1 MVKFIEKTGVILN
14 EEWFQDFYTDFN
26 LATLQYYRLD
36 SGNTTFYFSE
46 DIDSEVTAEIDS
58 LVLANQPS
66 YTRPPNQKVSGNI
79 TKINGLSSELGE
91 INLNTS
97 SIFDSPN
104 FDGDMLLT
112 DGTDGYFRYS
122 TPNGGTVKL
131 NGVVQSL
138 LLKRD
143 TDFTIRSFNQS
154 EFASF
159 SKFPKTVSNNL
170 PGKDP
175 VNDYDDFIPLLHDPV
190 SGAWFENPVP
200 GQTHYWR
207 VIIDYTKPDNRKNKK
222 VVLTVENPV
231 SGFTQQQVFILAD
244 KNEFLNFSL
253 TYDFITVADA
263 VSIAGGYLLKLKAED
278 QDLTINNLT
287 VTRVSWEDS

>member
-1 MVKFIEKTGVILN
+1 MANFINKTGVVLN
-14 EEWFQDFYTDFN
+14 DEWFQDFYTNFD
-26 LATLQYYRLD
+26 LDTLQYYRED
-36 SGNTTFYFSE
+36 SGDTTFYFSV
-46 DIDSEVTAEIDS
+46 EVTPEIESS
-58 LVLANQPS
+58 LDFLIAANQPS
-66 YTRPPNQKVSGNI
+66 YTRPLNKKVSESI
-79 TKINGLSSELGE
+79 TKINGLSSDMGE
-91 INLNTS
+91 ISLGTPD
-97 SIFDSPN
+97 IFPSPS

-112 DGTDGYFRYS
+112 DGEDGYFKYS
-122 TPNGGTVKL
+122 TPNGGAVKL

-143 TDFTIRSFNQS
+143 TEFTIRSFNQS

-190 SGAWFENPVP
+190 SGSWFENPVP

-207 VIIDYTKPDNRKNKK
+207 VIIDYTKPDNKKNKK

-263 VSIAGGYLLKLKAED
+263 VSISGGYLLKLKAED

-287 VTRVSWEDS
+287 VTRVSWENS